1 MASPSSQ
8 SLSRRLIGVY
18 LMFGLACL
26 LVVIAGP
33 LALASQGQLP
43 NVNPYAVVV
52 PVAILVA
59 GAVALRRT
67 VQLHTD
73 IESQLTELAY
83 QPNAATQVLE
93 RVRDAKP
100 IGAGWNTLIEQIS
113 SRSALQ
119 SLEARLEQTLGG
131 ETVNAGLDILDALPE
146 GIATTD
152 AEGTITFSNRALVR
166 LLGDDPESSII
177 GTSLLERLVSQT
189 TIEVDDV
196 WERFEA
202 STRSLVMELRLGP
215 TTAVGVL
222 RVARYAL
229 RTGSNGE
236 EGHLWSIRDV
246 TQQKLAEEMRNQFV
260 FTATHELRTPL
271 ANIKAYAETLAAFDD
286 IDVTQ
291 QQEFY
296 NTITAEATRL
306 GRFVDELLDVSQM
319 ESGSVSLRKHETN
332 IERLVEEVSKHVMP
346 EARRKQIDFELRLPP
361 KMPKLNVDK
370 DKVAASLVNLLGNA
384 IKYTPDEGKVRL
396 EVVVNEHDVEFHV
409 EDTGY
414 GISEEELPKLFEKFF
429 RSDDARVREISGSG
443 LGLAFTQDVARLHG
457 GKVTALSELNKGSRF
472 VMTLPLPPKPE

>member
-332 IERLVEEVSKHVMP
+332 WSK
-346 EARRKQIDFELRLPP
+346 R
-361 KMPKLNVDK
+361 
-370 DKVAASLVNLLGNA
+370 SGN
-384 IKYTPDEGKVRL
+384 
-396 EVVVNEHDVEFHV
+396 
-409 EDTGY
+409 
-414 GISEEELPKLFEKFF
+414 
-429 RSDDARVREISGSG
+429 
-443 LGLAFTQDVARLHG
+443 
-457 GKVTALSELNKGSRF
+457 
-472 VMTLPLPPKPE
+472 M